1 MFPYDTH
8 ILLVEDTEITRRIV
22 HKMLYKLGFT
32 HVKEAESGM
41 QAREEIDKSLAAG
54 KPFQLIISD
63 WNMTGFTGLQLL
75 KHVRANLRTSSIPF
89 IILTS
94 NIEKEYVMEAIRA
107 GVTNYLAKP
116 FPIEVLEK
124 KIREAWEST
133 RKNRKSG

>member
-1 MFPYDTH
+1 M
-8 ILLVEDTEITRRIV
+8 E
-22 HKMLYKLGFT
+22 
-32 HVKEAESGM
+32 
-41 QAREEIDKSLAAG
+41 AREEIDKSLAAG

-63 WNMTGFTGLQLL
+63 WNMTDYTGLQLL
-75 KHVRANLRTSSIPF
+75 KHVRANSRTSWIPF

-94 NIEKEYVMEAIRA
+94 NTEKEYVMEAIRA

>member
-32 HVKEAESGM
+32 HIREAADGVE
-41 QAREEIDKSLAAG
+41 AREEIDKSLSIG

-63 WNMTGFTGLQLL
+63 WNMPNYTGLQLL
-75 KHVRANLRTSSIPF
+75 KHVRADSRTAWIPF
-89 IILTS
+89 VILTS
-94 NIEKEYVMEAIRA
+94 NTEKEYVIEAIRA

-116 FPIEVLEK
+116 FPVEVLEK
-124 KIREAWEST
+124 KIRETWDAT
-133 RKNRKSG
+133 QKKRRMG